1 MALAN
6 VALTD
11 TFDIWRVR
19 TNQLI
24 VYSSQVD
31 DKVNTAYELANSS
44 YDSSNAGYVVSNSA
58 FDKTNLVF
66 TTVNAAFTQSNTDN
80 VRLTSAY
87 ISSNGCWDRSNGV
100 YELININFDTTNAVY
115 NISNAEYARVNGL
128 YSLANSLYDFAN
140 SATDNTFT
148 QIFVDITALENKTD
162 SLYGVA
168 NSGYNKT
175 NLVFTTVN
183 AAYTMANMNYTV
195 TNAAYVMANANYTV
209 TNSAFARANAALPN
223 TTSTYDGTMTITGNL
238 GIGVAGSSAFR
249 ADISGDARATGNI
262 ILNSISTNDIT
273 VHGRRINLPNNMV
286 FGSATANAIFIDTLN
301 SRVGIGNTN
310 PTANLYVAGTA
321 NVVGTMFV
329 NGVNVAPTIT
339 SSYVSTN
346 LAFTTVNAAYTMANS
361 NYTISNNAYNL
372 ANANFTRLTAAF
384 DRANNTVLASGGSFT
399 GDLYLYRSA
408 TPSTG
413 YLFLNQAGTRYV
425 GFDGSN
431 YIMPSTNLY
440 VNGGLVWHSGNDGAG
455 SGLDADLLDGLNQTT
470 AASGSTICARDG
482 NGDSNFRYVNGAY
495 VNTSDDV
502 NGGNITH
509 IVAKF
514 GDNYHRSAT
523 AAKVAAFL
531 SGQSMNIVGNATTA
545 GNITA
550 YTINQNV
557 GTGNSPSFA
566 SVYADVFYDS
576 SDAGNYYVNSSSI
589 SFMNDIRAFI
599 YYERDNTGYYFGSGS
614 GDCRFRNVY
623 ADYFESYGS
632 IYAASN
638 ITAYSDGR
646 LKKNLQKITDW
657 RDILN
662 GINGYRYEWN
672 ELGER
677 VVSDSL
683 KTGIQIGLVAQELE
697 KVLPQATD
705 IQMMQYA
712 NIIDGVRIP
721 KSNIDYDPENP
732 YKAVKEEVLVPVLVE
747 AIKGLMAE
755 LDEVKAEIKA
765 LKGQ

>member
-24 VYSSQVD
+24 LFSGELSDKTNTVYD
-31 DKVNTAYELANSS
+31 LTNTAYTSL
-44 YDSSNAGYVVSNSA
+44 NSA
-58 FDKTNLVF
+58 FVVANSVFGKTNLVF

-87 ISSNGCWDRSNGV
+87 VSSNGCWDRSNGA
-100 YELININFDTTNAVY
+100 YQLININFDTTNAVY
-115 NISNAEYARVNGL
+115 NISNSEYARVNGL
-128 YSLANSLYDFAN
+128 YALANTLYDFAN

-148 QIFVDITALENKTD
+148 QIFVDITAIENKTD
-162 SLYGVA
+162 SLFGVA
-168 NSGYNKT
+168 NSGYNQT

-209 TNSAFARANAALPN
+209 TNAAFGVANAALPN
-223 TTSTYDGTMTITGNL
+223 SSGSVFNGNLNVTGNIGL
-238 GIGVAGSSAFR
+238 GVTSSAFR
-249 ADISGDARATGNI
+249 ADIAGDARATGNI

-273 VHGRRINLPNNMV
+273 IHGRRINLPNNMV
-286 FGSATANAIFIDTLN
+286 FGAATANAIFIDTLN

-329 NGVNVAPTIT
+329 NGVNVAPT
-339 SSYVSTN
+339 
-346 LAFTTVNAAYTMANS
+346 LAVTANNANAGFGVANAAYTSVNS
-361 NYTISNNAYNL
+361 AFVVLNSAFTQSNSDSV
-372 ANANFTRLTAAF
+372 RLTAAF
-384 DRANNTVLASGGSFT
+384 NRANNTVLASGGSFT
-399 GDLYLYRSA
+399 GDLTVYRNA
-408 TPSTG
+408 TPTTG
-413 YLFLNQAGTRYV
+413 YLFLNSGQTRYM

-431 YIMPSTNLY
+431 YVMPSSSLY
-440 VNGGLVWHSGNDGAG
+440 VNGSLVWTSGNDGAG
-455 SGLDADLLDGLNQTT
+455 SGLDADLLDGLSPTSG
-470 AASGSTICARDG
+470 ASGSTIVSRDG
-482 NGDSNFRYVNGAY
+482 NGDFTGRYVNSTY
-495 VNTSDDV
+495 FNSTDDV
-502 NGGNITH
+502 NAGSLTYLIG
-509 IVAKF
+509 KF
-514 GDNYHRSAT
+514 GDNFHRSAT

-531 SGQSMNIVGNATTA
+531 SGQSMNINGNATTA

-550 YTINQNV
+550 YTINQNL
-557 GTGNSPSFA
+557 GTGSYVTF
-566 SVYADVFYDS
+566 ADVFANNFYDT
-576 SDAGNYYVNSSSI
+576 SDAGNYYLNPSGLSWL
-589 SFMNDIRAFI
+589 NDIRAFI
-599 YYERDNTGYYFGSGS
+599 YHDRDNTGYYFGLGS

-638 ITAYSDGR
+638 ITAYSDRR
-646 LKKNLQKITDW
+646 LKKNLEKISDW

-672 ELGER
+672 ELGQR
-677 VVSDSL
+677 VVPDTL
-683 KTGIQIGLVAQELE
+683 KSGIQIGLVAQELE
-697 KVLPQATD
+697 VVLPQATD

-712 NIIDGVRIP
+712 NIIDGVHIP

-747 AIKGLMAE
+747 AVKGLMAE
-755 LDEVKAEIKA
+755 LDEVKAELKA